1 MNVIHLPHAFPSQ
14 FLWCPNK
21 SKGDAEETQW
31 KKSFPQSYRITT
43 IAGDLSLYNNS
54 MHVSY
59 RQRKGPSDWQWGHCR
74 TYFLWTSLVSFASR
88 PILPAGFCARGSSTV
103 TSSTSD
109 FPHTQLILTVGGC
122 LGECF
127 LRTGPASQSRGLG
140 QLSICQ
146 GSTQPRACFNLVRV
160 SSRKTEFVSSLVCVP
175 KRQQT
180 SPLYILEQELPPSS
194 QNSPSKPVAPALR
207 NGRVGLKR
215 REAVSRTT
223 VYFLLSSSNGTK
235 QWRRAGDKSHSLFVN

>member
-1 MNVIHLPHAFPSQ
+1 MSFTYPMLSPVSFFGVLTSQ
-14 FLWCPNK
+14 K
-21 SKGDAEETQW
+21 EMQ
-31 KKSFPQSYRITT
+31 KKHSGRNPFHRATESQQ
-43 IAGDLSLYNNS
+43 IAGDLSLYNHS